1 MSQRDVELPVHY
13 YSVFFERSQHILVVL
28 DDDFVLDLCVPFI
41 RPGFGVDPHG
51 VAMLD
56 HQPSI
61 PRANAFLVK

>member
-1 MSQRDVELPVHY
+1 MRHRWQLGD
-13 YSVFFERSQHILVVL
+13 
-28 DDDFVLDLCVPFI
+28 FI

-56 HQPSI
+56 HQPGI